1 MNRFQDD
8 LKQEVVLAS
17 YLDSLYDSKGL
28 RTERVTDSTR
38 QHQGIDLLIHAKG
51 TTYMIDE
58 KAQLHYLNADLK
70 TFTFELSY
78 LKNNVLKTGWLFDEH
93 KSTQYYFLITGIY
106 LKKGLLELHAA
117 TDIDNLKI
125 TSVNRHLLIGHL
137 AELGLDKERLKDYE
151 QDLRSSKSFGKNYIA
166 ELDSKIQGVLFYT
179 EHLAEQPINIQLRL
193 EYLLEQKI
201 AKRFH

>member
-1 MNRFQDD
+1 
-8 LKQEVVLAS
+8 
-17 YLDSLYDSKGL
+17 
-28 RTERVTDSTR
+28 
-38 QHQGIDLLIHAKG
+38 
-51 TTYMIDE
+51 
-58 KAQLHYLNADLK
+58 LHYLNADLK

-78 LKNNVLKTGWLFDEH
+78 LKNGVLKTGWLFDEH

-117 TDIDNLKI
+117 TDIENLKI

-137 AELGLDKERLKDYE
+137 AELGLDRHRLKDYE
-151 QDLRSSKSFGKNYIA
+151 QDLRSTKSFGKNYIA

-193 EYLLEQKI
+193 EYLLDQKI